1 MNQQFPS
8 LDSCFMPKKSFS
20 YKRYN
25 VLSAKQNSVKIID
38 AYVTLLRHLTKYYD
52 YSSFE
57 DEVIRDHV
65 VMSCVSSR
73 LRWRLLWEKN
83 LSLELHQ
90 TIARRVELS
99 DQQTS
104 KMESFQQHDDSI
116 NAKKR
121 LAIGKK
127 DTSNDI
133 NRTWNAFGA
142 KKVDI

>member
-1 MNQQFPS
+1 
-8 LDSCFMPKKSFS
+8 MPKKSFS

-73 LRWRLLWEKN
+73 LR
-83 LSLELHQ
+83 
-90 TIARRVELS
+90 
-99 DQQTS
+99 
-104 KMESFQQHDDSI
+104 
-116 NAKKR
+116 
-121 LAIGKK
+121 
-127 DTSNDI
+127 
-133 NRTWNAFGA
+133 
-142 KKVDI
+142 